1 MFRALMRTRNEF
13 STMILRLGLGVV
25 MLAHGAGKVIEGIYD
40 EIGMTGVPAEM
51 QQGLEKTVEHMTA
64 SYGLEPWQVYCAIA
78 AEALGGL
85 ALIFG
90 LFGRVAALGIAAT
103 MGTAAYLAHWNN
115 GLFINWMGKEGLDH
129 GIEFHILAVAMAVAL
144 MWRGS
149 GALSIDRALSARSGG
164 STTSDDD
171 DFETVTTRRKRWKG
185 FPTQGRERA

>member
-51 QQGLEKTVEHMTA
+51 QQGLEKTVSGLSAHF
-64 SYGLEPWQVYCAIA
+64 GLEPWQAYCAIA

-90 LFGRVAALGIAAT
+90 LFGRVAAFGIAAT
-103 MGTAAYLAHWNN
+103 MGTAAYLAHWQH
-115 GLFINWMGKEGLDH
+115 GLFLNWYRKPDIGH
-129 GIEFHILAVAMAVAL
+129 GIEFQVLAVAMAIAL

-149 GALSIDRALSARSGG
+149 GAMSIDRALSARSGG
-164 STTSDDD
+164 SADDR

-185 FPTQGRERA
+185 FPTEGREQA